1 VTLRFVTPCNVKRK
15 FFPIL
20 LVGHEIEPPVWLEQG
35 APAGTPVIC
44 CTDLTSARKAL
55 QRGDIQIAI
64 LESSVASG
72 DETRQLLEGLGL
84 DFPTVATISMASR
97 ISVDPDHLLRV
108 ARSGVHALL
117 FEEDR
122 RVPITVRRVLIE
134 AATRCRNAHVWGD
147 IAPMTPDRVRP
158 IMAYGLKHSHQAL
171 TVDGVARALGLH
183 RKTLAER
190 CSLAGTL
197 PPQQML
203 GWCRLLAAAVLLA
216 DCGRLVDHIALELDF
231 PSGGAFRNMLK
242 RYTGLNP
249 AELRAKGTIAEMS
262 RQFRR
267 AVAPAGW
274 GRPVLRVS

>member
-1 VTLRFVTPCNVKRK
+1 MKRK
-15 FFPIL
+15 FSPIL
-20 LVGHEIEPPVWLEQG
+20 LVGHEISPPEWLEKG
-35 APAGTPVIC
+35 APAGTPVLC
-44 CTDLTSARKAL
+44 VTDLAAA
-55 QRGDIQIAI
+55 QDV
-64 LESSVASG
+64 LEQGIVHLVICEPVVASG
-72 DETRQLLEGLGL
+72 DDTRQLLEVLSC
-84 DFPTVATISMASR
+84 DFPSVATISVASR
-97 ISVDPDHLLRV
+97 MRVDPDDLLRV
-108 ARSGVHALL
+108 ARTGVHALL

-122 RVPITVRRVLIE
+122 RVPLTVRRVLIE
-134 AATRCRNAHVWGD
+134 AATRCRNEHVWGD

-158 IMAYGLKHSHQAL
+158 IVAYGLKHAHQAL

-203 GWCRLLAAAVLLA
+203 GWCRLLAAAVLLE
-216 DCGRLVDHIALELDF
+216 DRGRLVDHIALELDF

-249 AELRAKGTIAEMS
+249 AELRAKGTISEMS
-262 RQFRR
+262 RQFRK

>member
-1 VTLRFVTPCNVKRK
+1 MKRK
-15 FFPIL
+15 FAAIL
-20 LVGHEIEPPVWLEQG
+20 LVGHETEPPTWLSQG

-44 CTDLTSARKAL
+44 ATSLAAARCVL
-55 QRGDIQIAI
+55 ERGDVHLVIC
-64 LESSVASG
+64 ESQVPSG
-72 DETRQLLEGLGL
+72 DDTRQLLDDVAC
-84 DFPTVATISMASR
+84 DFPSVATISVASR
-97 ISVDPDHLLRV
+97 LRVDPDDLLRV
-108 ARSGVHALL
+108 ARTGVHALL

-122 RVPITVRRVLIE
+122 RVPMTVRRVLIE
-134 AATRCRNAHVWGD
+134 AATRCRNEHVWRE

-158 IMAYGLKHSHQAL
+158 IVAYGLKHSHQAL
-171 TVDGVARALGLH
+171 TVDSVARALGLH

-203 GWCRLLAAAVLLA
+203 GWCRLLAAAALLE
-216 DCGRLVDHIALELDF
+216 DRGRLVDHIALDLDF

-242 RYTGLNP
+242 RYTGLSP
-249 AELRAKGTIAEMS
+249 AELRAKGTIPEMS

-274 GRPVLRVS
+274 GRPALRVS